1 MKKSIFPY
9 LPLLLAVLACTG
21 NPDRFEQAG
30 RQPDIYPDYIGV
42 TVPSTIAPLNF
53 DIDGA
58 EKVIAFVE
66 GADGKTV
73 KTSGK
78 SANFPVKAWHRLL
91 DASRGGTVKVTA
103 CGKFDGKW
111 ERFDPF
117 EIHVSEDAID
127 FGIAYRPIA
136 PGYQSFSHIGIYE
149 RDLSSFDEVCLIG
162 GRNFDG
168 CVNCHSFNRT
178 RPEFFSL
185 HVRGERGATF
195 IMKDG
200 KTAAYD
206 MKTDSTLAA
215 CVYPSWHPD
224 GRFIAYSTNINRQG
238 FHQRPDK
245 VLEVY
250 DLKSDL
256 QVYDTEKNELIT
268 SPEVKVD
275 GVNEN
280 MPAFSAD
287 GRAIYF
293 TSCTEQE
300 IPRNVTEVRYNLC
313 RVYFNPETGD
323 IGHKVDTLVFAEATG
338 KSVSFPKPSY
348 DGRWIMYQL
357 ADYGCFGAWHHES
370 DLWLLDLQTG
380 ETRPLDGVNSDDAE
394 SAHSWSSNSRWFV
407 FGSRR
412 DDGLHTRA
420 YICHIDADGVCAKPF
435 MLPQKSPRDYYDS
448 SFRSYNVPEFVAGK
462 VDFNGV
468 DAVRLYNSDNRT
480 KVGFRWS
487 DSSL

>member
-1 MKKSIFPY
+1 MKKCLFLS

-42 TVPSTIAPLNF
+42 TVPATIAPLDF

-58 EKVIAFVE
+58 EKVIAVAE
-66 GADGKTV
+66 GPDGQTV
-73 KTSGK
+73 KAAGK
-78 SANFPVKAWHRLL
+78 SANFPVKAWHKLL
-91 DASRGGTVKVTA
+91 AASKGGTVRVTA

-111 ERFDPF
+111 KRFEPF
-117 EIHVSEDAID
+117 ELYVSEDAID
-127 FGIAYRPIA
+127 YGIAYRLIA

-162 GRNFDG
+162 GKNFDG
-168 CVNCHSFNRT
+168 CVNCHAFNRT

-224 GRFIAYSTNINRQG
+224 GRFIAYSTNVNRQG
-238 FHQRPDK
+238 FYQRHDK

-256 QVYDTEKNELIT
+256 QVYDTEKNVLIT

-293 TSCTEQE
+293 ASCTEQE
-300 IPRNVTEVRYNLC
+300 IPRSVTEIRYNLC
-313 RVYFNPETGD
+313 RVDFNPETGD
-323 IGHKVDTLVFAEATG
+323 IGHQVDTLVFAEAMG

-357 ADYGCFGAWHHES
+357 ADYGCFGAWH
-370 DLWLLDLQTG
+370 
-380 ETRPLDGVNSDDAE
+380 
-394 SAHSWSSNSRWFV
+394 
-407 FGSRR
+407 
-412 DDGLHTRA
+412 
-420 YICHIDADGVCAKPF
+420 
-435 MLPQKSPRDYYDS
+435 
-448 SFRSYNVPEFVAGK
+448 
-462 VDFNGV
+462 
-468 DAVRLYNSDNRT
+468 
-480 KVGFRWS
+480 
-487 DSSL
+487 